1 MERKSVIEQRE
12 TSEDVVF
19 HYKKGS
25 FREKESE
32 EVRNL
37 ATGKTAISSGFFK
50 SLVATKGNRFMFIA
64 LVIMFALSGIIWFFN
79 SSPETDVLEKFT
91 VTVSAFS
98 YEDKVFAKVEFRP
111 SRNGK
116 VTEDQKF
123 SIHYDAVNVDDAL
136 QNSGDCEFVYTA
148 GGEGSQYATFWLMD
162 YDIKKVLCTVS
173 DGERKTN
180 VSCTV
185 VR

>member
-1 MERKSVIEQRE
+1 MDRKLVIEQRE

-19 HYKKGS
+19 HYKQGS

-32 EVRNL
+32 NVRNL
-37 ATGKTAISSGFFK
+37 ATGKIAISSGFFK
-50 SLVATKGNRFMFIA
+50 SLVSTRGNRFMFAA

-91 VTVSAFS
+91 VTVSSFS

-116 VTEDQKF
+116 ITDDRKF
-123 SIHYDAVNVDDAL
+123 LIHYDAFNVDDAL

-148 GGEGSQYATFWLMD
+148 GGEESQYATFWLMD
-162 YDIKKVLCTVS
+162 YDIKKLLCIVS
-173 DGERKTN
+173 DGEKKTE
-180 VSCTV
+180 VSCAV
-185 VR
+185 MR